1 MPAYYYF
8 GTIIVNIKA
17 NKLKKYLE
25 VLKEFTTFVV
35 NNNRSRT

>member
-25 VLKEFTTFVV
+25 LSKILLTFVAEIKK
-35 NNNRSRT
+35 R